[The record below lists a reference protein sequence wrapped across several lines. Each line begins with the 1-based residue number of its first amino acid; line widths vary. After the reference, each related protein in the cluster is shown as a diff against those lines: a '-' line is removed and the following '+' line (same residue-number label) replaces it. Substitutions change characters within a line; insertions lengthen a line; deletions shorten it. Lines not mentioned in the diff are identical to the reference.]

1 MQGKRRPSR
10 LTIRVFLRYPKW
22 TQTFENQISF
32 EFKTKMS
39 NAMLLYTDD
48 GAVQGNFYVVTV
60 VDEHV
65 QLDFRWVIW
74 MQFSF

>member
-1 MQGKRRPSR
+1 
-10 LTIRVFLRYPKW
+10 
-22 TQTFENQISF
+22 
-32 EFKTKMS
+32 MS